1 MLVFRQFFSAFRGP
15 RYATAS
21 ASASASATESRQS
34 MLGELLVGDEDS
46 SFDGRGAGGS
56 AAGGQ
61 ATKPLNLALQG
72 GGAHG
77 AFTWG
82 VLDRLLEDGRCRFGS
97 VSGTSAGAMNAVLLA
112 GGLMEGGADAAR
124 AKLEAFWRGISEAAR
139 FSPLRSGDAFGESR
153 SASASHVW
161 FDVMTRLMSP
171 YQFNPMDYNPLRDLL
186 DRSVDFKRLRK
197 RSPVQLFIS
206 ATDVADGKTK
216 VFNTGEMS
224 TEAVLAS
231 ACLPHIHQAVK
242 VGRRYYW
249 DGGYS
254 SNPSLMPLVRDGVAA
269 DTLLVQINPISE
281 NTVPTDAQEIAAR
294 ISRIVFNEP
303 LRREIELIGHCREVA
318 NEGIAFGG
326 RLRRRIRRHRFHH
339 IEAGGYTENLGHG
352 SKMSPDW
359 RMLSHLF
366 ECGRNAAETWLDSHF
381 ASVGRRATVDLS
393 KKFS

>member
-1 MLVFRQFFSAFRGP
+1 MLALRQFFSPVPGARLESVSAPTADDEP
-15 RYATAS
+15 RSFFGGVFGGDRARA
-21 ASASASATESRQS
+21 E
-34 MLGELLVGDEDS
+34 GDGVGL
-46 SFDGRGAGGS
+46 
-56 AAGGQ
+56 AAGGLS
-61 ATKPLNLALQG
+61 TKPLNLALQG

-82 VLDRLLEDGRCRFGS
+82 VLDRLLEDGRCSFGS
-97 VSGTSAGAMNAVLLA
+97 VSGTSAGAMNAVILA
-112 GGLMEGGADAAR
+112 DGLMEGGPEVAR

-139 FSPLRSGDAFGESR
+139 FSPLRSGDAFGESK

-186 DRSVDFKRLRK
+186 ERSIDFKRLR
-197 RSPVQLFIS
+197 RQSPVQLFVS

-216 VFNTGEMS
+216 VFETGELS
-224 TEAVLAS
+224 VDAVLAS

-269 DTLLVQINPISE
+269 DTLLVQINPITE

-303 LRREIELIGHCREVA
+303 LRREVELIAQCREVA
-318 NEGIAFGG
+318 NEGIAIGG
-326 RLRRRIRRHRFHH
+326 RLRRRIRGHRFHH
-339 IEAGGYTENLGHG
+339 IEAASYTEKLGHG

-359 RMLSHLF
+359 GMLSHLF
-366 ECGRNAAETWLDSHF
+366 DCGRAAADGWLKKHYS
-381 ASVGRRATVDLS
+381 SVGRRHTVDLTA
-393 KKFS
+393 KFA